1 MANILAVDD
10 NLELC
15 KLIRTTLER
24 DGHRVETRQAGG
36 ALTEALCRWADCILL
51 DVMMPGEDGFA
62 VCRRIRSLTEVPIL
76 FLSARTDEAA
86 VLEGLGIGADDFLS
100 KPFRVAEL
108 RARVAAHLRRQSRTP
123 AHRMVRNGVAF
134 DLTARSAAVEGKMLP
149 LTRSEYAI
157 CEYLALHAGQTF
169 TKEQIYEAAFGIG
182 KAKTDLS
189 AQRAAAISGAHGAGL
204 PAGRG
209 GVAAGADAVDPER
222 RAVSSRESSCTG
234 LSESRTGR
242 FARHDRRYF

>member
-10 NLELC
+10 NPELC
-15 KLIRTTLER
+15 RLIRTTLER

-86 VLEGLGIGADDFLS
+86 VLKGLGIGADDYLQ

-108 RARVAAHLRRQSRTP
+108 RARVAAHLRRQNRTP
-123 AHRMVRNGVAF
+123 MHRMVRSGVEF
-134 DLTARSAAVEGKMLP
+134 DLFGKSAEVQNVILP

-169 TKEQIYEAAFGIG
+169 TKEQIYEAVFGVDGTSDDTAVTQHI
-182 KAKTDLS
+182 KNIRAKLRT
-189 AQRAAAISGAHGAGL
+189 A
-204 PAGRG
+204 
-209 GVAAGADAVDPER
+209 GVAAPETLLKT
-222 RAVSSRESSCTG
+222 VWGVGYQWKNE
-234 LSESRTGR
+234 
-242 FARHDRRYF
+242 D